1 MKLSEYILITVLLLC
16 MACSPDQETY
26 EAMGSLSDRMLPTPE
41 NSDNPYDDVGRIY
54 RASLPGTHT
63 GYPLGTGSKRRGN
76 ATDPRSSLH
85 TLSIGWSLSTPAQA
99 RFRELVDT
107 ILSASH
113 DGYAPFHAKMV
124 TYEAHTMDDP
134 ILTDLD
140 KQYLLTFAS
149 LVRHASYPET
159 NVQGTTGI
167 EDEDWD
173 ISIPNAME
181 VAPSALDPVAGQDTD
196 PIFPSPDKGPSNPGP

>member
-1 MKLSEYILITVLLLC
+1 MKLSEYILIAVLLLC
-16 MACSPDQETY
+16 MACSHEQETY
-26 EAMGSLSDRMLPTPE
+26 EAMGSFSDRMLSTPE
-41 NSDNPYDDVGRIY
+41 NSDNPYDDVGRKY
-54 RASLPGTHT
+54 RASQLGTHT
-63 GYPLGTGSKRRGN
+63 GYALGIGSKRRGN

-85 TLSIGWSLSTPAQA
+85 TLSIGWDLSSKAQT

-107 ILSASH
+107 ILNASY
-113 DGYAPFHAKMV
+113 DCYASFHLKMV

-140 KQYLLTFAS
+140 KRYLLTFTS
-149 LVRHASYPET
+149 MVRHASYPET
-159 NVQGTTGI
+159 NVQGTKGI

-181 VAPSALDPVAGQDTD
+181 VAPAILEHVAGQDTD
-196 PIFPSPDKGPSNPGP
+196 SILPLPDTEPSNVGT